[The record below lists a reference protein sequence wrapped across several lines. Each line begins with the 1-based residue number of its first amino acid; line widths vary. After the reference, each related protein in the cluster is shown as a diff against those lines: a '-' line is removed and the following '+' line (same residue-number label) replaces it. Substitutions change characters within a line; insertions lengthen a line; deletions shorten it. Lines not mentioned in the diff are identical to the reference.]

1 MQRTGSSGYNGSK
14 KWERQ
19 HRGMILQN
27 IWHFRPFSEKWV
39 LQMGTILCYTVLDK
53 IENEVKSWIKN

>member
-1 MQRTGSSGYNGSK
+1 MQRTGSSGHTGSE
-14 KWERQ
+14 KWSRQ

-27 IWHFRPFSEKWV
+27 IWHFWLFSEKWV
-39 LQMGTILCYTVLDK
+39 LQIEAILCYTVLDK